1 MYKIKLTDDE
11 VQKVLSGLHC
21 EILSFMHAADL
32 TKGTRD
38 DADTGSYLKM
48 ADDYRKLYWNIHNQ
62 HFKQV
67 FPENSNDTTINTNP

>member
-1 MYKIKLTDDE
+1 MYKIELSDDE

-32 TKGTRD
+32 SKGTRD
-38 DADTGSYLKM
+38 DAYTGTYLKM

-67 FPENSNDTTINTNP
+67 FPENNNDDTTSTNR